1 MKNSPRAT
9 TTESMDHPEFGGEE
23 LDHVL
28 RDLDKVNRLLFN
40 YFYVTKAVLKLI
52 KSQPTKEV
60 VIMDLGCGGGGHL
73 RHLAN
78 ACRSINQPAKF
89 IGIDHNLQVLDW
101 AQEHSKAFPEIT
113 FLQHDATAVD
123 YKIPACDILISSHFL
138 YHFEND
144 ALLDKL
150 KTWLPLVRNSILIS
164 SLHRS
169 KLGALLFNVT
179 TKLLRF
185 HPISR
190 SDGQS
195 ALDASFTKTEL
206 ESILKPTFAN
216 RLKIKRR
223 PFFRIITE
231 IRHAL

>member
-9 TTESMDHPEFGGEE
+9 TQESMDHPQFGGEE
-23 LDHVL
+23 LDCVL
-28 RDLDKVNRLLFN
+28 RDLDWVNRLLFN
-40 YFYVTKAVLKLI
+40 YFYVTKAVLKLV
-52 KSQPTKEV
+52 KSQPVKEL
-60 VIMDLGCGGGGHL
+60 VIVDLGCGGGGHL

-89 IGIDHNLQVLDW
+89 IGIDHNKQVLDW
-101 AQEHSKAFPEIT
+101 AQEHTEDYPEIT
-113 FLQHDATAVD
+113 FSQEDATSIH
-123 YKIPACDILISSHFL
+123 YTIPACDILISSHFL

-150 KTWLPLVRNSILIS
+150 NIWLPLVRNSIVIS

-195 ALDASFTKTEL
+195 ALGASFTKTEL
-206 ESILKPTFAN
+206 EFLLEPTFAD

-223 PFFRIITE
+223 PFFRIITV